1 MLEREDFHKRFMEEK
16 PIAMHELLYPI
27 AQGYD
32 SVALRADVELGG
44 TDQKFNLLM
53 GRELQRHYGQPP
65 QIVLTT
71 PLLEGT
77 DGVQKMS
84 KSYGNYIGITES
96 PQEMFGKVMS
106 ISDDLMWRYY
116 ELVTDVSMAEIEQ
129 MKRDVAS
136 GAAHPMKLKQELAK
150 RIVADFH
157 SRDAAEQAAQDWSR
171 MFQKDE
177 TPEDLPLVSVPY
189 AEVAAPNAAAADGN
203 VQIKLDKLLARTG
216 LATSVTDGLRKL
228 KQNAVKINGEL
239 KSEIVTAVPANAEFT
254 LRAGKRM
261 VKVAVTL

>member
-1 MLEREDFHKRFMEEK
+1 
-16 PIAMHELLYPI
+16 LYPI

-32 SVALRADVELGG
+32 SVALEADVELGG

-84 KSYGNYIGITES
+84 KSYGNYIGITEA

-106 ISDDLMWRYY
+106 ISDELMWRYY
-116 ELVTDVSMAEIEQ
+116 ELVTDVSTSDIER
-129 MKRDVAS
+129 MKREVAS
-136 GAAHPMKLKQELAK
+136 GAAHPMKLKQELGK
-150 RIVADFH
+150 GIVSDFH
-157 SRDAAEQAAQDWSR
+157 SREAAEQAAQDWSR

-177 TPEDLPLVSVPY
+177 VPEDLPVIAVPF
-189 AEVAAPNAAAADGN
+189 AEVAAPNAASVDGN
-203 VQIKLDKLLARTG
+203 VQVKLDKLLARTG
-216 LATSVTDGLRKL
+216 LATSVTDGLRKV
-228 KQNAVKINGEL
+228 KQNAVKVDGEL
-239 KSEIVTAVPANAEFT
+239 KSEVVVAVKLGAEFT
-254 LRAGKRM
+254 LRAGKKM
-261 VKVAVTL
+261 VRVVISN